1 MKNLKMVGVIAMIL
15 VMVTTLT
22 AGAASWPN
30 PGPGSADVTVMNIGT
45 AAASVTAEY
54 YDLNGSVAA
63 TKTRSSLAVNGTHD
77 FLASASGLPD
87 GWQGSMVLSSTDNVA
102 SVATVKWAG
111 GVDAGDDGDRGQ
123 YIGVTAGSTTVYCPA
138 LYQVDTAPLYS
149 TLSIQNTGSANANV
163 SINFR
168 DRNGVPYAGNPVT
181 KVIKVNSQATIDLS
195 TSAAY
200 FASKDG
206 SAVITSD
213 QPVAAVVAIHWP
225 GRSSTYGCPTQGN
238 TKLYVP
244 AQYRLTTGG
253 TAAADYL
260 LFSANVL
267 MNLTANTANT
277 TFHYIPRN
285 PASATLDVPVQIPP
299 YSAKGLNTFNGGS
312 VAASTFDVLGT
323 NWDGVVVID
332 SDQPLVGINNT
343 NWGTAG
349 GNKSAT
355 FNIVGP
361 TDGSTAVY
369 LPYQRRISPSGDWQ
383 EWSAAIVQNL
393 SGSTANV
400 TLKYY
405 DANGAEVLTL
415 TQAIDSGKAFGF
427 NTRTGGSRPAADFN
441 PLGTNYVGGLRITSD
456 QNIAVVAQ
464 VITASVSRNTASAY
478 NGVKP

>member
-123 YIGVTAGSTTVYCPA
+123 YIGVTAGATTVYCPA
-138 LYQVDTAPLYS
+138 LYQLDGALYA
-149 TLSIQNTGSANANV
+149 TLSIQNTGASDAAV
-163 SINFR
+163 QINFR
-168 DRNGVPYAGNPVT
+168 DRNGVAYPSNPVAKT
-181 KVIKVNSQATIDLS
+181 IKVNSQTTLDLS

-206 SAVITSD
+206 SAVITSN
-213 QPVAAVVAIHWP
+213 QPVAAVVAIHWA

-244 AQYRLTTGG
+244 AQFRLTTGG
-253 TAAADYL
+253 TTANDFTMY
-260 LFSANVL
+260 SANVL
-267 MNLTANTANT
+267 MNLTGNTANT
-277 TFHYIPRN
+277 MFHYIPRN
-285 PASATLDVPVQIPP
+285 PANASLDVPVQIPP

-312 VAASTFDVLGT
+312 MPASTFDTLGT

-332 SDQPLVGINNT
+332 SDQPLAGINNT
-343 NWGTAG
+343 IWGINA
-349 GNKSAT
+349 GNKAAT
-355 FNIVGP
+355 FIVVGP

-441 PLGTNYVGGLRITSD
+441 PLGTNYAGGLRITSD